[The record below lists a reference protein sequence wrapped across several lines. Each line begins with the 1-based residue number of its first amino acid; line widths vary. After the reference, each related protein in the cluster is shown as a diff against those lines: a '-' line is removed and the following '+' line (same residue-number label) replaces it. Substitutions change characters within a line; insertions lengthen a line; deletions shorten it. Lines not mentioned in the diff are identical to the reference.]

1 MAATMAVTTM
11 VTRSKETWSLQ
22 VPTVSL
28 PWKPRCGKDGLEFPR
43 RAMFAS
49 VGLNVCPGVPAGRDP
64 REPDPKAPRPAD
76 NCDVARQLGAAV
88 PGQQQQ
94 QAAGETEEE
103 AAKKKKGGGGKKKLG
118 DLRKVRVKI
127 ANPHLRRL
135 VSGAIAGAVSR
146 TFVAPLETI
155 RTHLMVGSIGVDS
168 MAGVFRWIMQNEGW
182 TGLFRGNAVNVL
194 RVAPSKAIEVR
205 QPTQVSGTS
214 RIHGGRVHQ

>member
-11 VTRSKETWSLQ
+11 VTRSKESWSLQ

-28 PWKPRCGKDGLEFPR
+28 PWKPRCGKNGLEFPR

-94 QAAGETEEE
+94 QAAGEAEDE
-103 AAKKKKGGGGKKKLG
+103 AAKKKKKGGGGGRRK
-118 DLRKVRVKI
+118 KVRVKI